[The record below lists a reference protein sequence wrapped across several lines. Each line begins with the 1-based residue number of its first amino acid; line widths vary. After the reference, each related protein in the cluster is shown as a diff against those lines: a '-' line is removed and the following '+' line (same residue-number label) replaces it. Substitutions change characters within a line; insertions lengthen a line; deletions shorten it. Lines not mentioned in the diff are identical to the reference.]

1 MRGALLIARRE
12 LGAYLRSP
20 LGAIVV
26 AGALLIDG
34 IYFYWKG
41 LTEKLLSA
49 QVLSEFFYGASGTTM
64 IAGIILAMRLLAEER
79 QTGTI
84 TLLNTSPV
92 RDVEIVLGK
101 FISAFGVMAILT
113 LLTLYMPLLIF
124 VNGKVSVGHIVVG
137 YVGLLLLGAAS
148 LSIGL
153 FGSALA
159 RSQVVAAIISALILA
174 PLVLLWALARAVD
187 PPLNTFL
194 SALSIHHENFRP
206 FMSGVLELDGIV
218 YYLAVTYFF
227 LLAAT
232 KTLEVRRWR

>member
-1 MRGALLIARRE
+1 MSQALLVARRE
-12 LGAYLRSP
+12 LASYLRSP
-20 LGAIVV
+20 IGSVVV

-34 IYFYWKG
+34 LYFYWKG

-84 TLLNTSPV
+84 TLLNTSPI
-92 RDVEIVLGK
+92 RDGQIVAGK
-101 FISAFGVMAILT
+101 FVSAFTVLAVMT

-124 VNGKVSVGHIVVG
+124 VNGRVSVGHIVVG

-153 FGSALA
+153 FASALA
-159 RSQVVAAIISALILA
+159 RSQVVAAIVGALILA
-174 PLVLLWALARAVD
+174 PMVLLWAVAKAVD

-194 SALSIHHENFRP
+194 SALAIHHENFRP
-206 FMSGVLELDGIV
+206 FMSGTLELSAVV
-218 YYLAVTYFF
+218 YYLAVTFFF

-232 KTLEVRRWR
+232 KTLEARRWR